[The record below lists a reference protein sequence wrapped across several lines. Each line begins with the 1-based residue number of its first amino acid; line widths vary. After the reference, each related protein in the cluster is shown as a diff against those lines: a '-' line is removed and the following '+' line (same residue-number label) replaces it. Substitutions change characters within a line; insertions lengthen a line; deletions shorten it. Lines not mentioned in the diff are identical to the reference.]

1 MAKNLINEI
10 LDVIESAYADAR
22 DEHLKINMKIDR
34 KRYRKYLEKLFI
46 AEDTELRLK
55 SDIVEIIWKDGK
67 TTFEK
72 ADFVS
77 FGDRTISIEYENET
91 TIMPFK
97 NIKKVKFSSSLSLKK
112 KQQVDW
118 IWNPNLNY
126 YDDTSSIAVPSWY
139 LNFTTK

>member
-10 LDVIESAYADAR
+10 LDIIESAYADAKG
-22 DEHLKINMKIDR
+22 EHLKINMKIDR
-34 KRYRKYLEKLFI
+34 KQYRKYLEKLFI
-46 AEDTELRLK
+46 AEETELQSK
-55 SDIVEIIWKDGK
+55 SDIVEIIWEDGK

-72 ADFVS
+72 ANFIS

-91 TIMPFK
+91 TIIPFK
-97 NIKKVKFSSSLSLKK
+97 NIKKVKFSSFLSLKK

-118 IWNPNLNY
+118 TWNPNLGY
-126 YDDTSSIAVPSWY
+126 YDETSSIAVPSWY